1 MKYWELKTLNT
12 ERINMSSVVS
22 FTFNAFQENTYLIY
36 DDTKE
41 CVIIDPGCY
50 DQAERDELSLY
61 IERNNLMPVRLLNT
75 HCHIDHV
82 FGNKFVS
89 EKYSLPL
96 EIHEGELPVLEA
108 VPKVSMFYGLP
119 YPEPSPMPEKFIA
132 EGEIIEFGKTKLET
146 LFTPGHSPASIS
158 FFCKEDRY
166 VIAGDVLFYQSIGR
180 TDLPGGDFKTLLGSI
195 VDKYFPLGD
204 DVRVYPGHGPATT
217 VGFEKENN
225 PFLK

>member
-1 MKYWELKTLNT
+1 
-12 ERINMSSVVS
+12 MSSVVS

-50 DQAERDELSLY
+50 DQAERDELALY
-61 IERNNLMPVRLLNT
+61 IERNNLVPVRLINT

-89 EKYSLPL
+89 EKYGLDL
-96 EIHEGELPVLEA
+96 EIHKGELPVLEA

-119 YPEPSPMPEKFIA
+119 YPEPSPMPKKFIA
-132 EGEIIEFGKTKLET
+132 EREVIEFGETKLET

-158 FFCKEDRY
+158 FFCKDDKY

-195 VDKYFPLGD
+195 VNQFYPLGD

-217 VGFEKENN
+217 VGFERENN